1 MRQQEVVHFAVKW
14 FGEHRSVVVKAAR
27 HTECLIGWESLWWVR
42 RKSSSARA
50 HGAGFD
56 FLPRRNKGVLATVE
70 VTVAVDSSERP
81 AYAVETMFL
90 LIS

>member
-1 MRQQEVVHFAVKW
+1 
-14 FGEHRSVVVKAAR
+14 
-27 HTECLIGWESLWWVR
+27 VR

-50 HGAGFD
+50 HGAAFD
-56 FLPRRNKGVLATVE
+56 FLPRRNNGVLATVE